1 MTVCSDSGSFRV
13 SRRVSYLIS
22 SLLSMK
28 EAAFH
33 QGTFLSLQLS
43 PPPAPSASVAGLIPQ
58 FKATESAGQ
67 HCLRGR
73 LVACLKPCRVY
84 DFNSSVI
91 PRNWIMGPRQRQ
103 VLCSISAL
111 TSAAVFDGRTVLA
124 SSQMCPV
131 GWPTHLLL
139 LVISG
144 FN

>member
-13 SRRVSYLIS
+13 SRRVSHLIS

-58 FKATESAGQ
+58 FKATESAVSALPTGQ
-67 HCLRGR
+67 TGCLPQ
-73 LVACLKPCRVY
+73 AMPKVY

-91 PRNWIMGPRQRQ
+91 PRN
-103 VLCSISAL
+103 
-111 TSAAVFDGRTVLA
+111 
-124 SSQMCPV
+124 
-131 GWPTHLLL
+131 
-139 LVISG
+139 
-144 FN
+144 